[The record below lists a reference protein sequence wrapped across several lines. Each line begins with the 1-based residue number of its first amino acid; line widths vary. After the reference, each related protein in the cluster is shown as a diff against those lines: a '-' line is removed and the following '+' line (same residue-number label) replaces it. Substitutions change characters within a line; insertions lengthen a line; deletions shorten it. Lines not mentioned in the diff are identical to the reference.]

1 VIEVSPNARRMATAG
16 AVLLSF
22 TAGFELTVTST
33 AAPTIVKELGN
44 LELFSWIFAA
54 YSAAMTLS
62 VPFWGK
68 LADRYG
74 RRICITVSILGFAIA
89 TAGAGLSTTVP
100 MLIGWRFIEGL
111 FGGAF
116 TALGSIVMADLW
128 PLEKR
133 PKTQALIVVASGTAS
148 IVGPAFGAFLV
159 HSLSWRWCFYVTLP
173 GLGIALLLFL
183 FSLPKWTNR
192 KKRPIDL
199 MGIALFAPL
208 LGVILVSLDQALF
221 LVQHGLWLAA
231 AVLGIAIV
239 GWLFFRQE
247 RRAHD
252 PLIPLNLFR
261 IRFFTAANVI
271 ILLTGISVYG
281 AIAYLPLFGQH
292 VSGFST
298 AQAAHLLTPLGICW
312 VGLSSLSSFL
322 ALRWNFRVTTI
333 IGATGALLGFSIFL
347 IPGLNENFLWMAAGS
362 VGIGICGA
370 FCLPPLVI
378 GCQSELPK
386 EQMGVGTSALLFAR
400 NIGSSAGVAV
410 MGLWIGHTASS
421 STSTSSVQPSAV
433 MHAFTVGLVISA
445 IMLIAAF
452 FVPKHVNENQ
462 DSTTAT
468 H

>member
-1 VIEVSPNARRMATAG
+1 MIEVSKRARYMATAG
-16 AVLLSF
+16 SVLLSF

-33 AAPTIVKELGN
+33 AAPAIVKDLGRV
-44 LELFSWIFAA
+44 ELFSWIFAA

-74 RRICITVSILGFAIA
+74 RRICIAVSIIGFAIA
-89 TAGAGLSTTVP
+89 TAGAGLSTSVP
-100 MLIGWRFIEGL
+100 MLIGWRFVEGI

-183 FSLPKWTNR
+183 LSLPKWTDR
-192 KKRPIDL
+192 KKRPIDYI
-199 MGIALFAPL
+199 GIALFAPL
-208 LGVILVSLDQALF
+208 LGVLLISLDQIIFLGQHWVWMVAAIAL
-221 LVQHGLWLAA
+221 LGGL
-231 AVLGIAIV
+231 GFT
-239 GWLFFRQE
+239 FFRQE
-247 RRAHD
+247 NRAHD
-252 PLIPLNLFR
+252 PLVPLKLFR
-261 IRFFTAANVI
+261 IPFFTASNVI

-292 VSGFST
+292 VSGFTT
-298 AQAAHLLTPLGICW
+298 AKAAHLLTPLGICW

-333 IGATGALLGFSIFL
+333 IGAVGALVGFAFFL
-347 IPGLNENFLWMAAGS
+347 TPGLNESFLWMAIGS

-378 GCQSELPK
+378 GCQSEIPK
-386 EQMGVGTSALLFAR
+386 DQLGVGTSALLFAR
-400 NIGSSAGVAV
+400 NIGSSAGVAL
-410 MGLWIGHTASS
+410 MGLWIGHAATSGGKSDAVSS
-421 STSTSSVQPSAV
+421 SSVT
-433 MHAFTVGLVISA
+433 HAFTVGLVVSA
-445 IMLIAAF
+445 LMLIAAC
-452 FVPKHVNENQ
+452 FVPKHVSQKETPE
-462 DSTTAT
+462 SA
-468 H
+468 